1 MGLMGLIISSL
12 LFSILAYALKLFSRR
27 KLPPGPIGL
36 PIIGNLFDIGPKPH
50 VSLAKLAQKHGPF
63 MTICLGSVT
72 SVVASSAEMAREIL
86 QKNDEACSGRFVPDA
101 VTGLHD
107 YDLAVIWISAGQRW
121 RMIRRALNI
130 YLTHPQ
136 KLDTLREL
144 RHKAVHEMVVHLKLA
159 SNRKEAVD
167 IGKLTFT
174 TALNQMSNTLVSKN
188 VANFNSQEDGI
199 NGFLNAVKTIMVVD
213 GKFNIADYFP
223 LLKPFDPQNLRRK
236 AKVAYGWLSDEICQG
251 FIDERL
257 RERLASARR
266 YGDLL
271 DSLIDYSEEN
281 GSEFNLKYIKILL
294 VDMFIAGTE
303 TNSNTTEWAMTEL
316 ILNPDIM
323 AKVRREITESV
334 EEKGRIE
341 EAAIL
346 GLPYLQAVIKE
357 TMRLHLAVPL
367 LIPHKTLRSLKLNGY
382 LIPKNTRVLVNAW
395 AIARDP
401 KYWDNPTCFMPER
414 FLGSELDFK
423 GKHFEFLPFSSGRRI
438 CPGIPL
444 AQRMV
449 SLMVASLVYHFD
461 WKIPCGNEKLDMND
475 IFGLTLQRATPLV
488 LVPTMIRE

>member
-1 MGLMGLIISSL
+1 MGLIGFIISSL
-12 LFSILAYALKLFSRR
+12 LFSSFAYVLTLFKRR

-36 PIIGNLFDIGPKPH
+36 PIVGNLFDIGPKPH
-50 VSLAKLAQKHGPF
+50 ESLAKLAEKHGPL
-63 MTICLGSVT
+63 MTVCLGSIT
-72 SVVASSAEMAREIL
+72 NIIASSAEMAREIL

-101 VTGLHD
+101 VTALHD
-107 YDLAVIWISAGQRW
+107 YSLAVVWMSTGQRW

-130 YLTHPQ
+130 YLTNRQ
-136 KLDTLREL
+136 KLDTLGEL

-159 SNRKEAVD
+159 SKRKEAVD

-188 VANFNSQEDGI
+188 VAGFDSQEDGVK
-199 NGFLNAVKTIMVVD
+199 GFLNAVKTIMVVA
-213 GKFNIADYFP
+213 GKFNIADIFP
-223 LLKPFDPQNLRRK
+223 VLKPLDPQNIRRK

-257 RERLASARR
+257 KDRVANVRR
-266 YGDLL
+266 YDDML
-271 DSLIDYSEEN
+271 DSLIDSSEEN
-281 GSEFNLKYIKILL
+281 GSEFNSKYIKILL

-316 ILNPDIM
+316 ILHPDIM
-323 AKVRREITESV
+323 TKVRQEITESV
-334 EEKGRIE
+334 QQKGGIE
-341 EAAIL
+341 EAVIL

-367 LIPHKTLRSLKLNGY
+367 LIPHKTERSVKLNGH

-423 GKHFEFLPFSSGRRI
+423 GKQSFFLSVLAVEF
-438 CPGIPL
+438 
-444 AQRMV
+444 A
-449 SLMVASLVYHFD
+449 
-461 WKIPCGNEKLDMND
+461 
-475 IFGLTLQRATPLV
+475 QRATPLV